1 MRYVVNKPAKLPEIR
16 KEAFTQAR
24 ESLGLSIK
32 ELSGMAC
39 LSARQIEQIEN
50 GQMGSF
56 YSLQIKVTAAKK
68 VAQLLKLSE
77 SDAFDF
83 GDNDTEK
90 ELLTEEVISAP
101 EIQPA
106 VQPQIQRVIEINTP
120 EPVVSLGANQHNTLG
135 HFKKKP
141 LIALGIVAAGIFAV
155 VNLRPLFFPEPTKE
169 AIVVVEETV
178 KEAAPANPPVE
189 EEKPSTA
196 MQAAVPLPTPAP
208 ATPVPTAAVVS
219 ADCPAADSAAISYT
233 PDAPRKAGDMVY
245 VQAKTAQTVCVIDAT
260 GKTQSKTLD
269 AGAGVSVYGKPP
281 FKVLTL
287 GLNQVDMY
295 FQGFKVRL
303 SNSAGKTIILEPA
316 ELSQLAAPAE
326 SQVR

>member
-1 MRYVVNKPAKLPEIR
+1 MNKPAKLPEIR

-32 ELSGMAC
+32 EISSMAC

-56 YSLQIKVTAAKK
+56 YSLQIKLTAAKK
-68 VAQLLKLSE
+68 IAKLLKLTESE
-77 SDAFDF
+77 AFDY
-83 GDNDTEK
+83 GHDTVQK
-90 ELLTEEVISAP
+90 ERLTEEIISVP

-106 VQPQIQRVIEINTP
+106 VQPQIQKVITTSAP
-120 EPVVSLGANQHNTLG
+120 EPAMSLGANQQNTLG
-135 HFKKKP
+135 YFKKKP
-141 LIALGIVAAGIFAV
+141 LIAIGIVAAGIFAV
-155 VNLRPLFFPEPTKE
+155 VNLRPPFFPEPPKE
-169 AIVVVEETV
+169 ATVAVAETV
-178 KEAAPANPPVE
+178 KEAVPLNAPIE
-189 EEKPSTA
+189 EEKPASV
-196 MQAAVPLPTPAP
+196 MPAAVPLPTPAP
-208 ATPVPTAAVVS
+208 VTPVPTAAAVVS

-269 AGAGVSVYGKPP
+269 AGAGTSLYGKPP

-287 GLNQVDMY
+287 GLNQVDLY

-303 SNSAGKTIILEPA
+303 ANSAVKTIILEPA
-316 ELSQLAAPAE
+316 ELSQLVAPAE
-326 SQVR
+326 SQAR